1 MRNIRFFAISSL
13 FLAFS
18 LTTYAQLKVT
28 SDGKTGIVI
37 TTPKPQA
44 DLSVGTNDSYTYSNY
59 DFGIWINNYGNT
71 LFNIGVKGYAS
82 LSSSS
87 GRTIGVQGIG
97 GSGDQGWNYGVLGG
111 LGTTRNGAGVFGTL
125 TNHTGV
131 NVNGRYAGYFDGD
144 TYVNGTLT
152 ATTVVTPSDIRLKEN
167 ITPLETSKDASVLS
181 KVMDMNVISYNYKA
195 RTYED
200 ADTASEATKAMR
212 LAETQKTKQRHLGLS
227 AQELQK
233 IYPDLVVEGQDGY
246 LGVNYVELVPVL
258 IRSIQE
264 LKAELDEVKGKS
276 DEIKEARA
284 ASFEDEETTVVGN
297 ATSIPAMATLA
308 QNTPNPFSE
317 RTTIRFTLPENAQN
331 AYIYIFDMSGKMQ
344 KQIPV
349 NSDMQSITIEGYEL
363 RAGMYIYSLV
373 IGGKEIQTHR
383 MILSK

>member
-71 LFNIGVKGYAS
+71 LYNIGVKGYAS

-125 TNHTGV
+125 SNHTGV
-131 NVNGRYAGYFDGD
+131 CVNGRYAGYFDGA

-167 ITPLETSKDASVLS
+167 ITPLETSKDASALS

-200 ADTASEATKAMR
+200 ADTASEATKTMR

>member
-373 IGGKEIQTHR
+373 IGGKEIQTRR